1 MTSIFLSFF
10 LLMLCGMLWRFLPR
24 VPSGATVRVAISAVV
39 MNILLPAL
47 TFKVLY
53 NAPLSHDIWQ
63 VPVTA
68 LVSCVVSVILAVVV
82 YQVIIPKMIAL
93 PMQSRGA
100 MILAAGWGNVTYLGI
115 PIVTALVG
123 EEFQRVPIYFDLLS
137 LTPLLWSLGV
147 VIATRY
153 GTATNHVH
161 PFTHSIQ
168 TLVRLPPI
176 YAAILG
182 LACNALHIP
191 IPEFIVKACSTAA
204 VAVAP
209 LMIISVGIAL
219 RWTSL
224 QKTIQALPAVVLKLA
239 VVPIVAILITQQ
251 LGITGGV
258 YTATIAESAMPT
270 MVLTMVV
277 SEQFGLDSELL
288 AQAIAISTVL
298 SFITIPLWCT

>member
-10 LLMLCGMLWRFLPR
+10 ALMMCGALWRFIPR
-24 VPSGATVRVAISAVV
+24 VPDGTTVRAAISAVV

-53 NAPLSHDIWQ
+53 NAPLQHDIWQ

-68 LVSCVVSVILAVVV
+68 LVSCCVSVLLAVVI
-82 YQVIIPKMIAL
+82 YQVLLPRVLAL

-100 MILAAGWGNVTYLGI
+100 MILASAWGNVTYLGI

-137 LTPLLWSLGV
+137 LTPLLWSVGV
-147 VIATRY
+147 VIAARY
-153 GTATNHVH
+153 GTTTSVH
-161 PFTHSIQ
+161 PVWHSLQ
-168 TLVRLPPI
+168 TLLRLPPL
-176 YAAILG
+176 YAALLG
-182 LACNALHIP
+182 LLCNALHIP

-204 VAVAP
+204 AAVAP

-219 RWTSL
+219 RFTQL
-224 QKTIQALPAVVLKLA
+224 HKTIQTLPAVALKLV
-239 VVPIVAILITQQ
+239 VVPIAAIALAHQ
-251 LGITGGV
+251 LGISGGV
-258 YTATIAESAMPT
+258 YTATVAEAAMPT

-288 AQAIAISTVL
+288 AQAIALSTVL
-298 SFITIPLWCT
+298 SFITIPFWCG